1 MRGNAVLVIDDVIE
15 RPAIEVRDNGGF
27 KGVYAK
33 LAIKQDSVIF
43 NLRGTISTRPSKY
56 TIQLGSNQHLNFPA
70 IRRPND
76 DLDYC
81 WQYLNHCCEP
91 NGYMNTTE
99 RTFRALRDIAPGK
112 EISFNYLT
120 TESEMA
126 EPFNCLCGSAN
137 CFGFIQGRNFLT
149 TAQADRLALAL
160 GEDNV
165 VTLFM
170 PAIQKVSG
178 DLKILRPGQR

>member
-1 MRGNAVLVIDDVIE
+1 MRGNAVLAIDDVLE
-15 RPAIEVRDNGGF
+15 RPAIEVRDKAGF
-27 KGVYAK
+27 KGVYTK
-33 LAIKQDSVIF
+33 KAIKQDSVIF
-43 NLRGTISTRPSKY
+43 QLKGNISARPSKY
-56 TIQLGSNQHLNFPA
+56 TIQLGSNEHLNFPA

-76 DLDYC
+76 DLNYC

-99 RTFRALRDIAPGK
+99 RTFRALRDIAPGE
-112 EISFNYLT
+112 EISFNYLS

-149 TAQADRLALAL
+149 LEQANRLALAL

-165 VTLFM
+165 VPLFM
-170 PAIQKVSG
+170 PAIPRISG
-178 DLKILRPGQR
+178 ELKTLRPVQR

>member
-1 MRGNAVLVIDDVIE
+1 MRGNAGLVIDEVLE
-15 RPAIEVRDNGGF
+15 RPAIEVRDNAGF
-27 KGVYAK
+27 KGVYAQQ
-33 LAIKQDSVIF
+33 AIKRNSVIF
-43 NLRGTISTRPSKY
+43 HLKGNISTRPSKY
-56 TIQLGSNQHLNFPA
+56 TIELGCNQHLNFPA
-70 IRRPND
+70 IRKPNN

-91 NGYMNTTE
+91 NGYVNAAD
-99 RTFRALRDIAPGK
+99 RTFRALRDIAPRE

-126 EPFNCLCGSAN
+126 VPFDCNCGSPN
-137 CFGFIQGRNFLT
+137 CFGSIRGRNFLT
-149 TAQADRLALAL
+149 RAQSDRLALIL
-160 GEDNV
+160 GEENV

-178 DLKILRPGQR
+178 RLKTLRPIQ